1 LKFVLTLLAVLVI
14 LMSMPAITTAQDAN
28 VFVPVILEQEPS
40 PGNATSSATPQIR
53 IKFDDS
59 AKQIQKEKLL
69 FEVDRNDISAFVQV
83 VDGSFLYQ
91 PSTALAAGQHEVRI
105 TGTAADGKS
114 IQEVL
119 WNFTIQEA
127 PKNFTFGFEP
137 TGTIEYKA
145 RREDPKTDRQRINGN
160 IAIRNQSTGRFQT
173 NFTTNLQ
180 GQNPTPGTTP
190 KDFDLANYLA
200 VIGTTNSTVSIGDV
214 NVNYDLLGVA
224 NLSRRGIYF
233 QQKLPFRSSGFDVF
247 SVRSETILGF
257 VHGFG
262 VGDSQQRVDGGSF
275 FIAPN
280 GKPENLN
287 LRFYY
292 LRGENANDQGF
303 NFGGVTRGSK
313 GNAGG
318 VYITNANFTNQFRI
332 EANAGWSDFDFNGSD
347 NFSGNK
353 DQALQLKFIFDPAPK
368 TWNNRPS
375 KFFTELD
382 VQDLGTFFKSLA
394 NPFLVGDRRGINLNS
409 TWTYGQVGFTGGVT
423 KFHDNVNDLALI
435 PKVDNTA
442 YSAGVTFTPVSAS
455 GLPKLP
461 SITVTGT
468 RSEQESQGARVSFL
482 ALHNI
487 VDTVA
492 SLVTL
497 TRTKWSLNLNTS
509 YSVNND
515 LNNRVPDTDTK
526 NVTLAALIMP
536 KPIYNLG
543 PSISFVR
550 QGNRDTNV
558 DTNLWTYSFT
568 ASVPIQPDRF
578 TLDTQMTFAKAN
590 STDRLNINSNFSG
603 TAQLSYHLHNLF
615 KTKGKQTV
623 ALRVS
628 YNRLIVETPFP
639 SSQKG
644 LEIFGVLDLG
654 WPFER

>member
-1 LKFVLTLLAVLVI
+1 
-14 LMSMPAITTAQDAN
+14 MSMTVITTAQDAN

-40 PGNATSSATPQIR
+40 PGNTIPSTTPQIR

-83 VDGSFLYQ
+83 VDGSFLYV
-91 PSTALAAGQHEVRI
+91 PATALTVGQHEVRI
-105 TGTAADGKS
+105 TGTAADGKQ

-127 PKNFTFGFEP
+127 PKTFTFGLEP

-145 RREDPKTDRQRINGN
+145 RRDDPKTDRQRINGN

-233 QQKLPFRSSGFDVF
+233 QQKLPFRSAGFDVF

-262 VGDSQQRVDGGSF
+262 IGDAKQRVDGGSF
-275 FIAPN
+275 FIAPS

-292 LRGENANDQGF
+292 LRGENEQDQGF

-313 GNAGG
+313 GNAAG

-332 EANAGWSDFDFNGSD
+332 EANAGLSDFDFNGSD

-353 DQALQLKFIFDPAPK
+353 DHALQLKFIYDPAPK
-368 TWNNRPS
+368 TWKNRPS

-409 TWTYGQVGFTGGVT
+409 TWTYGQVGITAGVT

-442 YSAGVTFTPVSAS
+442 YSTGITFTPVSAT

-492 SLVTL
+492 TLVTL
-497 TRTKWSLNLNTS
+497 TRTQWSLNLNTS

-515 LNNRVPDTDTK
+515 LNNRVPDTDTT

-578 TLDTQMTFAKAN
+578 TLDTQMTFAKAD

-628 YNRLIVETPFP
+628 YNRLIVEAPFP
-639 SSQKG
+639 TSHKG